1 MKLSISSTSHEKLA
15 HDNLNEWKAMTP
27 EERLDLVETLRLEA
41 GRFLYEYPAP
51 FQRVIEVIR
60 RK

>member
-1 MKLSISSTSHEKLA
+1 MELTIEVEKL
-15 HDNLNEWKAMTP
+15 HDKKPKDGFVSDPEKA
-27 EERLDLVETLRLEA
+27 LDMVELLRLEA

-51 FQRVIEVIR
+51 FRRTIEVVR

>member
-1 MKLSISSTSHEKLA
+1 MEFTIEVEKL
-15 HDNLNEWKAMTP
+15 HDKNPKADYVPDP
-27 EERLDLVETLRLEA
+27 EEALDIVERLRLEA

-51 FQRVIEVIR
+51 FRRTIEVVR